1 VKTWPGDFFYGM
13 PHVVFPSV
21 EFFMEFYDIL
31 STLLYL
37 TLLLG
42 QTFFPDSNLVQHV
55 LTNDCKIE
63 PGMLQVGSPSLWDS
77 LGWVLATLA
86 KR

>member
-1 VKTWPGDFFYGM
+1 MAM

-42 QTFFPDSNLVQHV
+42 QTFFPDSNLVQRV
-55 LTNDCKIE
+55 LTNDCEIE
-63 PGMLQVGSPSLWDS
+63 PGMFHLCGVAWA
-77 LGWVLATLA
+77 GWLATLA
-86 KR
+86 NR